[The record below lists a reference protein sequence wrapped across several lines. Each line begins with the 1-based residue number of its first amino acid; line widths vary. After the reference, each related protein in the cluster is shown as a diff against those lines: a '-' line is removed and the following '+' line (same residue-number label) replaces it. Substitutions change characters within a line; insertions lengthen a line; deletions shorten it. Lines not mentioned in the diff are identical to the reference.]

1 MSNQI
6 EINNKIVK
14 YLSEIS
20 NISDPIINELIK
32 ETLKLGNVS
41 QMQISPEQGKFL
53 EIIVGVAFSF
63 NKLLLTVS
71 SSTLDGWVV
80 LNILFLSSISFLT
93 LLFDARIILFSIT
106 KTRRHYNGNES

>member
-32 ETLKLGNVS
+32 ETLMNLIEYKVYLVEN
-41 QMQISPEQGKFL
+41 QNFYK
-53 EIIVGVAFSF
+53 
-63 NKLLLTVS
+63 K
-71 SSTLDGWVV
+71 
-80 LNILFLSSISFLT
+80 
-93 LLFDARIILFSIT
+93 
-106 KTRRHYNGNES
+106 ESLCQQ

>member
-53 EIIVGVAFSF
+53 EIIVKCKNHVIPS
-63 NKLLLTVS
+63 KIPV
-71 SSTLDGWVV
+71 
-80 LNILFLSSISFLT
+80 IL
-93 LLFDARIILFSIT
+93 
-106 KTRRHYNGNES
+106 